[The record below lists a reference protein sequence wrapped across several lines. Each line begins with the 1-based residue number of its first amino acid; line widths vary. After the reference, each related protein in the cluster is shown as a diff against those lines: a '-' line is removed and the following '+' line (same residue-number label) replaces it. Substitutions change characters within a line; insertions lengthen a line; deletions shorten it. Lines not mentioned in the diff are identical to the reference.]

1 MQQFFIKK
9 GKKVKIEN
17 QFYNYIKNRSRLNK
31 TNTNDLLTNSMSNI
45 TSFIYLK
52 NRRRGKRIKYKVTYL
67 EENRGNKRAIL
78 AFSKLFKDQHK
89 KGVGFSN
96 LLEKEL
102 TSLNTEKNAL
112 LTKRDELH
120 KLALEN
126 APQTWIVDNDENIS
140 ENDLI

>member
-31 TNTNDLLTNSMSNI
+31 INTEDLLTNSMSNI

-67 EENRGNKRAIL
+67 EENRGNNRAIL

-102 TSLNTEKNAL
+102 ISLNTEKNAL

>member
-17 QFYNYIKNRSRLNK
+17 KFYSYIKNRSTLNK
-31 TNTNDLLTNSMSNI
+31 TNTEDLLANSMSNI
-45 TSFIYLK
+45 TSFVYLK

-67 EENRGNKRAIL
+67 EEMRGNKRAIL
-78 AFSKLFKDQHK
+78 SFSKLFKDQHK
-89 KGVGFSN
+89 KGVGFIN

-102 TSLNTEKNAL
+102 VSLNAEKNTL

-126 APQTWIVDNDENIS
+126 APQT
-140 ENDLI
+140 

>member
-17 QFYNYIKNRSRLNK
+17 QFYKYIKTRSVLNK
-31 TNTNDLLTNSMSNI
+31 TNTEDLLVNSMSNI
-45 TSFIYLK
+45 TNFVFLK
-52 NRRRGKRIKYKVTYL
+52 NRRRGKRVKYKVTYL

-78 AFSKLFKDQHK
+78 SFSKLFKNQHK
-89 KGVGFSN
+89 KGVGFVN
-96 LLEKEL
+96 LLDKEL
-102 TSLNTEKNAL
+102 ISLNSEKNTL

-126 APQTWIVDNDENIS
+126 APQT
-140 ENDLI
+140 

>member
-31 TNTNDLLTNSMSNI
+31 INTEDLLTNSMSNI

-67 EENRGNKRAIL
+67 EENRGNNRAIL

-102 TSLNTEKNAL
+102 ISLNTEKNAL

-126 APQTWIVDNDENIS
+126 APQT
-140 ENDLI
+140 